1 MPKMLNNKRK
11 AQSAMEYLMTYG
23 WAILIIAVVLAAL
36 FSLGVFNGG
45 ALLGTSCVAAPGYLC
60 QSPVLFTSGNV
71 LFTFGQNTGSQIY
84 NVGFACTATSTSS
97 GPNPTNSVFYIYE
110 PSGSVGSGGQ
120 VGNWAIGIANVPGY
134 VGTSYTF
141 GTSNSLS
148 TYNALT
154 LQSGV
159 QLGQMTQYNSIP
171 CYGPTGNPD
180 NALSVGAA
188 FSGSIWMNY
197 TQNAGAPGGSNPF
210 LIAKVATITVRA
222 S

>member
-1 MPKMLNNKRK
+1 
-11 AQSAMEYLMTYG
+11 MEYLMTYG

-97 GPNPTNSVFYIYE
+97 GPNPANSVYYIYE
-110 PSGSVGSGGQ
+110 PSGSSGSGGS
-120 VGNWAIGIANVPGY
+120 VGNWAIAIANVPGY
-134 VGTSYTF
+134 QGANAIISGVNG
-141 GTSNSLS
+141 
-148 TYNALT
+148 NALT

-197 TQNAGAPGGSNPF
+197 TQNPGTPGGSNPF